1 MLSRKS
7 KAKVLLAGPIPPPW
21 TGMAVGT
28 EILLKSNLLKR
39 DFAIKHVNLN
49 LEGKGTFVRL
59 IGTMKIVLEATATMV
74 WYRPQVIHLM
84 VTRSKLGCVKDFVFI
99 GLGRLLRAKVCAH
112 VRGGDLELLYD
123 GCGPALRRFLRFFYR
138 RVSFGIVLGETL
150 AGQFDHLLPPGRVR
164 VILNCFPEHEIKAPL
179 KRPERNESD
188 PLKVVFLSNVLP
200 TKGLFDAIKG
210 IALAIQKGVPIEF
223 IFAGEFFNNDGALSK
238 LGEYAVENV
247 NAKSLEKR
255 YNHLIDELGIRH
267 RIKRIRVI
275 QGQAK
280 WNMLLSSDILLL
292 PIYNPTEGQPLTII
306 EAMRSGCAVVTT
318 TCGGIADIVEDRTT
332 GRTVRP
338 CCPEDIA
345 EALEW
350 IWKNPTWLEDVS
362 KKNQQRAIVKHSPE
376 DHVSAIIKVFEEA
389 LNSSE

>member
-1 MLSRKS
+1 MVSRKS

-39 DFAIKHVNLN
+39 DFTIKHVNLN

-59 IGTMKIVLEATATMV
+59 MGTIKILLEAVAKIV
-74 WYRPQVIHLM
+74 WYRPQVIHVM

-112 VRGGDLELLYD
+112 VRGGNLGLLHD
-123 GCGPALRRFLRFFYR
+123 ACGPVLRRILRFFYH

-150 AGQFDHLLPPGRVR
+150 VGQFDDLLPPARVR
-164 VILNCFPEHEIKAPL
+164 VIFNCFPEHEIKGPL
-179 KRPERNESD
+179 KKGARNESD

-200 TKGLFDAIKG
+200 TKGLFDALRG
-210 IALAIQKGVPIEF
+210 VALAIQEGVPIEF
-223 IFAGEFFNNDGALSK
+223 TFAGEFFNNDGALPK
-238 LGEYAVENV
+238 LGQYALENV
-247 NAKSLEKR
+247 NAKSLEKK
-255 YNHLIDELGIRH
+255 YEHLIDELGIRH
-267 RIKRIRVI
+267 RVKRIRVI

-292 PIYNPTEGQPLTII
+292 PIYNRTEGQPLTII

-338 CCPEDIA
+338 RCPEDIA

-350 IWKNPTWLEDVS
+350 IWKNPAWLEDVS
-362 KKNQQRAIVKHSPE
+362 KKNQQRAIVDYSPE
-376 DHVSAIIKVFEEA
+376 AHVTALIKVFEEA
-389 LNSSE
+389 LNSSV